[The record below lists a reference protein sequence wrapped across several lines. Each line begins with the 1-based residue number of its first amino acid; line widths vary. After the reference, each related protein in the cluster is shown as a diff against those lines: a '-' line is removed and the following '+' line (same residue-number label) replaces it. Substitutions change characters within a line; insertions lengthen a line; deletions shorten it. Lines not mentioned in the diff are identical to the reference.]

1 MNASLR
7 TPHRPRRLLP
17 LLRASRVTRLGV
29 VETVL
34 AVALTLVEPLETP
47 GTASTGAVVVALLT
61 LVLVAGAARFPVAA
75 SMLSLLL
82 VLSTFIT
89 DGTVPLYSIFFTMLI
104 VEIVAASGQILLA
117 GSLALAHWALSAV
130 DPQAGTVSTDV
141 AALTIVALVLA
152 AAHMI
157 GWSRASHRRQQE
169 KLRASLAAHE
179 RQQRLELARE
189 LHDSVATSLTSVVMQ
204 AQALT
209 LLPSAGG
216 DTDGDA
222 GADTSADTRHRGLES
237 ISETSRTALSN
248 LRTMLQLLNERP
260 DHPSFRARSDGPSPD
275 HALDR
280 TLARIRQELDAHSLE
295 LCAKIDLPPDV
306 ARSVNTPR
314 GPSTTAGPGTS
325 VDLDTMVKVLT
336 EMTSNAAKHSPPH
349 STVSLTCTVQD
360 DKFVVTMV
368 NPVHRT
374 AGPPGAR
381 PAGASGGD
389 LFSSGMGL
397 GSMHARARNAGG
409 DLEAGPVASPTGPGS
424 AFPHGAAAEGGV
436 TERVWRT
443 TLRLPIV
450 VIKS

>member
-17 LLRASRVTRLGV
+17 FLRASRVTHLGV

-34 AVALTLVEPLETP
+34 AVTLTLVELLEIP
-47 GTASTGAVVVALLT
+47 EAVPAGTAVVALLT
-61 LVLVAGAARFPVAA
+61 LALVAGTAKFPVAA

-82 VLSTFIT
+82 VLATFVA

-117 GSLALAHWALSAV
+117 GALALAHWALSAV

-141 AALTIVALVLA
+141 AALTIVALVLT

-179 RQQRLELARE
+179 KQQRLELARE

-209 LLPSAGG
+209 LLPTPGG
-216 DTDGDA
+216 DTTA
-222 GADTSADTRHRGLES
+222 EANAQHRHGLET

-260 DHPSFRARSDGPSPD
+260 DQRSFRTRAGYLP
-275 HALDR
+275 LDR
-280 TLARIRQELDAHSLE
+280 TLARVRQELDAHSLE
-295 LCAKIDLPPDV
+295 LRTTIDLPPDI
-306 ARSVNTPR
+306 ARAVNVPATQ
-314 GPSTTAGPGTS
+314 STTPSPGKRID
-325 VDLDTMVKVLT
+325 VDTVDKVLT
-336 EMTSNAAKHSPPH
+336 EMTSNAAKHAPPH
-349 STVSLTCTVQD
+349 STVSLSCTVED
-360 DKFVVTMV
+360 DAFVVTMT
-368 NPVHRT
+368 NPVRQT
-374 AGPPGAR
+374 PG
-381 PAGASGGD
+381 SG

-397 GSMHARARNAGG
+397 GSMHARARKAGG
-409 DLEAGPVASPTGPGS
+409 GLDAGLTDSSTCSGS
-424 AFPHGAAAEGGV
+424 TFPRGAEPEGGPAG
-436 TERVWRT
+436 RVWRT